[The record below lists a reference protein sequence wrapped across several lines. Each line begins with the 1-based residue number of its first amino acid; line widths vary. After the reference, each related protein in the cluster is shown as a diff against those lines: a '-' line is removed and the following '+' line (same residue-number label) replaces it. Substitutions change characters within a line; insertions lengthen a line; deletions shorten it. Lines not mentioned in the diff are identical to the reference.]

1 MGKII
6 EKLRK
11 TLESSEYPAKSSAAR
26 DWFRKQV
33 DQMRGKINRTSLLT
47 DSGVTRIS
55 TPKPGYMYMYV
66 YDPKYKEVL
75 PYYDRFP
82 LVIYVSP
89 DENGTGF
96 YGLNLHYLNPKIR
109 AIFLDTL
116 FETFGRGDEPD
127 TNTRLRIRMSTLTR
141 AKKLRPFAPCFKHYL
156 FDHMVTLPSLVNPS
170 DWEIAIFLPTEHFKG
185 ASLQT
190 VWKESRSRYTK
201 I

>member
-6 EKLRK
+6 ETLRK
-11 TLESSEYPAKSSAAR
+11 TLDKSEYPAKSADAR
-26 DWFRKQV
+26 EWFQGQV
-33 DQMRGKINRTSLLT
+33 EMMRGKINRTALLT
-47 DSGVTRIS
+47 DNGVRRVA
-55 TPKPGYMYMYV
+55 TPKPGYMYMYI
-66 YDPKYKEVL
+66 YDPKYKDIL

-96 YGLNLHYLNPKIR
+96 FGLNLHYLNPNIR

-127 TNTRLRIRMSTLTR
+127 ENTRLRIRMSTLTR
-141 AKKLRPFAPCFKHYL
+141 VRRMRQFAPCLKHYL
-156 FDHMVTLPSLVNPS
+156 FDHMVTLPSLVNPT

-185 ASLQT
+185 ASRQT
-190 VWKESRSRYTK
+190 VWKESRSQYTRS
-201 I
+201 